1 MHRPHTPR
9 LATPLALTAVLALA
23 MSLAAC
29 DRRDDKTAGEQ
40 LDTAIAKTEQKTEQ
54 AQAAV
59 ERQMAEAKADTAAT
73 ADKVEAKV
81 KSTADMV
88 GDKVAD
94 AAITAS
100 VNAELAKDS
109 QLSALKI
116 NVDTSAG
123 HVALRGTA
131 PNTEARERATR
142 LTMAVKGVTSV
153 DNQLEVRG

>member
-1 MHRPHTPR
+1 MNSTLSRK
-9 LATPLALTAVLALA
+9 LPLIGLVALA
-23 MSLAAC
+23 VSLAAC
-29 DRRDDKTAGEQ
+29 TRHDDKSAGEQ
-40 LDTAIAKTEQKTEQ
+40 LDAAIAKTEQKTEQ
-54 AQAAV
+54 AQASA
-59 ERQMAEAKADTAAT
+59 ERQLAEAKADTVAA

-116 NVDTSAG
+116 NVDTNAG
-123 HVALRGTA
+123 AVALRGTA
-131 PNTEARERATR
+131 PTADARERATR
-142 LTMAVKGVTSV
+142 LAKAVKGVTSV